1 MKKNNK
7 IILIM
12 MIGMILSCSKSFLEL
27 TPQQEVADTEAL
39 TNIED
44 YSSSITGIYN
54 TISSPNYYG
63 RYMFLIPDV
72 MADDVKQNSQANRII
87 FYAEHVVNVSDSDAS
102 NLWTDMYEA
111 INAANIIIN
120 SKVSVPSAILDEQ
133 SHIIGEAHAL
143 RGLVYFDM
151 VRFFAQHYKY
161 TADGSHL
168 GVPLSLDFDPSDRPS
183 RNTVKEVYDQIIL
196 DMTTAISLMKNN
208 SRSGDSST
216 LSNISVKALL
226 ARVYLYKEDWNNAE
240 TMSSD
245 VIGSSEYNLIPN
257 DSYLD
262 LWSKDNNSESIFEIS
277 MTDTDNVGS
286 NGIGGLYLKN
296 SYGDYL
302 PSSDVISMYD
312 SLDKRLSVFTVDNF
326 LSGDYAPYRME
337 KYPDNNGS
345 NNVKVIRLAELHLIR
360 AEARAEMGINISGA
374 QKDLDIVRQRA
385 LSSAPN
391 NSDSGQT
398 LKDAILTERRI
409 ELCFEGQRL
418 WDLMRKKQDIVRN
431 QCTSLTCKILY
442 ASESV
447 VLPIPQ
453 IETDINENI
462 EQNPGY

>member
-1 MKKNNK
+1 MKKYNK

-120 SKVSVPSAILDEQ
+120 SKVSVPSAVLDEQ

-183 RNTVKEVYDQIIL
+183 RNTVKEVYDQIIS

-216 LSNISVKALL
+216 LSDISVKALL

-240 TMSSD
+240 AMSSA
-245 VIGSSEYNLIPN
+245 VIESSEYNLIPN

-262 LWSKDNNSESIFEIS
+262 LWSNDNNSESIFEIS
-277 MTDTDNVGS
+277 MTDTDNVGA
-286 NGIGGLYLKN
+286 NG
-296 SYGDYL
+296 
-302 PSSDVISMYD
+302 
-312 SLDKRLSVFTVDNF
+312 
-326 LSGDYAPYRME
+326 
-337 KYPDNNGS
+337 
-345 NNVKVIRLAELHLIR
+345 
-360 AEARAEMGINISGA
+360 MGVYI
-374 QKDLDIVRQRA
+374 
-385 LSSAPN
+385 
-391 NSDSGQT
+391 
-398 LKDAILTERRI
+398 
-409 ELCFEGQRL
+409 
-418 WDLMRKKQDIVRN
+418 
-431 QCTSLTCKILY
+431 
-442 ASESV
+442 
-447 VLPIPQ
+447 
-453 IETDINENI
+453 
-462 EQNPGY
+462 

>member
-1 MKKNNK
+1 M
-7 IILIM
+7 
-12 MIGMILSCSKSFLEL
+12 
-27 TPQQEVADTEAL
+27 
-39 TNIED
+39 
-44 YSSSITGIYN
+44 
-54 TISSPNYYG
+54 
-63 RYMFLIPDV
+63 
-72 MADDVKQNSQANRII
+72 
-87 FYAEHVVNVSDSDAS
+87 
-102 NLWTDMYEA
+102 
-111 INAANIIIN
+111 
-120 SKVSVPSAILDEQ
+120 PSAVLDEQ

-183 RNTVKEVYDQIIL
+183 RNTVKEVYDQIIS
-196 DMTTAISLMKNN
+196 DMTTAISLMNNN

-216 LSNISVKALL
+216 LSDISVKALL

-240 TMSSD
+240 AMSSA
-245 VIGSSEYNLIPN
+245 VIESSEYNLIPN

-262 LWSKDNNSESIFEIS
+262 LWSNDNNSESIFEIS
-277 MTDTDNVGS
+277 MTDTDNVGA

-345 NNVKVIRLAELHLIR
+345 NNVKVIRLAELYLIR
-360 AEARAEMGINISGA
+360 AEARAEVGTNISGA

-398 LKDAILTERRI
+398 LKDAILKERRI

-447 VLPIPQ
+447 ILPIPQ

>member
-1 MKKNNK
+1 
-7 IILIM
+7 
-12 MIGMILSCSKSFLEL
+12 
-27 TPQQEVADTEAL
+27 
-39 TNIED
+39 
-44 YSSSITGIYN
+44 
-54 TISSPNYYG
+54 
-63 RYMFLIPDV
+63 
-72 MADDVKQNSQANRII
+72 
-87 FYAEHVVNVSDSDAS
+87 
-102 NLWTDMYEA
+102 
-111 INAANIIIN
+111 
-120 SKVSVPSAILDEQ
+120 
-133 SHIIGEAHAL
+133 
-143 RGLVYFDM
+143 
-151 VRFFAQHYKY
+151 
-161 TADGSHL
+161 
-168 GVPLSLDFDPSDRPS
+168 
-183 RNTVKEVYDQIIL
+183 
-196 DMTTAISLMKNN
+196 
-208 SRSGDSST
+208 
-216 LSNISVKALL
+216 L

-240 TMSSD
+240 AMSSA
-245 VIGSSEYNLIPN
+245 VIESSEYNLIPN

-262 LWSKDNNSESIFEIS
+262 LWSNDNNSESIFEIS

-345 NNVKVIRLAELHLIR
+345 NNVKVIRLAELYLIR
-360 AEARAEMGINISGA
+360 AEARAEVGTNISGA
-374 QKDLDIVRQRA
+374 QKDLDVVRQRA

-447 VLPIPQ
+447 ILPIPQ